1 MTKTK
6 NKKIWIGVIVALVL
20 CAAVVCAVLYARA
33 DMVASEL
40 TTDEAQTL
48 IENALDAM
56 PGANA
61 RASVKYIAE
70 VSRPFRLHSSRSASK
85 SSADMIFAW

>member
-6 NKKIWIGVIVALVL
+6 NKKIWIGVVVALVL
-20 CAAVVCAVLYARA
+20 CVAVVCAVLYARA
-33 DMVASEL
+33 DLVASEL
-40 TTDEAQTL
+40 TADEAQTL

-61 RASVKYIAE
+61 RASAKYIAE
-70 VSRPFRLHSSRSASK
+70 VRDVTVISLDYGVS
-85 SSADMIFAW
+85 